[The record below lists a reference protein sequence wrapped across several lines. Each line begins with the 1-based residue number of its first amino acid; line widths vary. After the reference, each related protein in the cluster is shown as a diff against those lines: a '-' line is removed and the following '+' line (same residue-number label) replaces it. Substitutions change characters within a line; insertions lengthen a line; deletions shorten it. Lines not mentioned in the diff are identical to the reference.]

1 MKGFPS
7 RVFLHWQPLLVNTSD
22 QWLFARSLLPTAT
35 VLFCYPLI
43 SALMMS
49 RLMKQMY
56 CHCFQKLFFLQRTL
70 SWTSE
75 FPLKTLLFPSHL
87 LMFNIKYVI
96 WFNPV
101 VWLFKSCIF
110 LNFGFHSS
118 CFPCSKIPHE
128 YVVVICSRM
137 LTLTVSGINSMG
149 QHMDMHTRLPH
160 NRKHLQACTVD
171 RLHISYSSEG

>member
-75 FPLKTLLFPSHL
+75 FPLKTLLFLSHL
-87 LMFNIKYVI
+87 LMFN
-96 WFNPV
+96 
-101 VWLFKSCIF
+101 F
-110 LNFGFHSS
+110 LSLPIYPCGATIQIMHFFFYFGFQSS
-118 CFPCSKIPHE
+118 HFPCSKIPHE

-149 QHMDMHTRLPH
+149 QRMDMHTRLPH

>member
-1 MKGFPS
+1 M
-7 RVFLHWQPLLVNTSD
+7 SD

-56 CHCFQKLFFLQRTL
+56 CHSFQNLFFLHTTL
-70 SWTSE
+70 SWTSD

-87 LMFNIKYVI
+87 LMFN
-96 WFNPV
+96 F
-101 VWLFKSCIF
+101 LKSSDLTFGVTIQIMHF
-110 LNFGFHSS
+110 FFYFGFQSS
-118 CFPCSKIPHE
+118 HFLCSKIHHE

-171 RLHISYSSEG
+171 RLHVHISYSSEG

>member
-75 FPLKTLLFPSHL
+75 FPLKTLLFQA
-87 LMFNIKYVI
+87 
-96 WFNPV
+96 
-101 VWLFKSCIF
+101 
-110 LNFGFHSS
+110 
-118 CFPCSKIPHE
+118 
-128 YVVVICSRM
+128 ICWC
-137 LTLTVSGINSMG
+137 LTLNKSSDLTLWCDYSNHAFFLILASIPPVFLVAKFLMNMLLSFVPEC
-149 QHMDMHTRLPH
+149 L
-160 NRKHLQACTVD
+160 HLQSVVSTVWGSIWTCTPD
-171 RLHISYSSEG
+171 CHTIENTCRHALLTDYTCYSSEG